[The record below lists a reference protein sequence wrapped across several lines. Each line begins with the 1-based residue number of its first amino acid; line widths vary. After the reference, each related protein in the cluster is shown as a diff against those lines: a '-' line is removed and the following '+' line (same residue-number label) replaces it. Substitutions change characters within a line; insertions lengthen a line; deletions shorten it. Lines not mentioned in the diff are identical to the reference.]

1 MAEQATLKRRALLAG
16 AATLPVTGAAR
27 ADTTVTFAMI
37 SPLSGPWARE
47 GQLQLGGAAMAIDDI
62 NAAGGIKALGGA
74 KLRLVQYDAGDSAEK
89 AKDAAQRMVA
99 QEPDVSG
106 GFGAWLSTF
115 TLAVTE
121 VTERAQIPWFTQ
133 SYSDLITA
141 RGFHYIFQSS
151 PTAVDQA
158 EKALPTILD
167 LAERSTGKRPKRIAI
182 LADNTASSVSFLK
195 PIRSHV
201 LKDLGLTAVVDEVFT
216 PPLTDATT
224 LIERVR
230 SARPDFLLA
239 LPSNVPD
246 DKIILDKLAEFGLG
260 GGKLPVVGNGGHW
273 ATPELVANA
282 GKDVVQGIMI
292 ITAGGAGKGLE
303 DIERRYMARTKEP
316 WMLQEPIMAY
326 GHIMLLAAAVERA
339 GSADRHKVAEQ
350 IRAFDLRDGPAL
362 LFPGRHIKYDQAGRR
377 VDAKLMIVQWQ
388 NGRIVATDP
397 PEMAQAAT
405 IWPKSS

>member
-1 MAEQATLKRRALLAG
+1 M
-16 AATLPVTGAAR
+16 
-27 ADTTVTFAMI
+27 
-37 SPLSGPWARE
+37 
-47 GQLQLGGAAMAIDDI
+47 
-62 NAAGGIKALGGA
+62 
-74 KLRLVQYDAGDSAEK
+74 
-89 AKDAAQRMVA
+89 
-99 QEPDVSG
+99 
-106 GFGAWLSTF
+106 
-115 TLAVTE
+115 
-121 VTERAQIPWFTQ
+121 
-133 SYSDLITA
+133 
-141 RGFHYIFQSS
+141 
-151 PTAVDQA
+151 DQA

-167 LAERSTGKRPKRIAI
+167 LAERTTGKRPKRIGI
-182 LADNTASSVSFLK
+182 IADNTASSVSFLK
-195 PIRSHV
+195 PIRAHV

-224 LIERVR
+224 LIQRVR

-326 GHIMLLAAAVERA
+326 GHIMLLALAVERA

-362 LFPGRHIKYDQAGRR
+362 LFPGRHVQYDAAGRR

-388 NGRIVATDP
+388 NGRIVTTSP
-397 PEMAQAAT
+397 PEMAQAEA
-405 IWPKSS
+405 IWPKG

>member
-1 MAEQATLKRRALLAG
+1 MATLAPLKRRSLIAG
-16 AATLPVTGAAR
+16 AATLPTIRVAR
-27 ADTTVTFAMI
+27 SASEVTFAMI

-47 GQLQLGGAAMAIDDI
+47 GELQRMGAEMAIDDV
-62 NAAGGIKALGGA
+62 NAGGGIKALGGA
-74 KLRLVQYDAGDSAEK
+74 RVRLVQYDAGDSAEK
-89 AKDAAQRMVA
+89 AKNAAQRMVA

-121 VTERAQIPWFTQ
+121 VTERAEIPWFTQ
-133 SYSDLITA
+133 SYSDLITS

-158 EKALPTILD
+158 EKALPTILE
-167 LAERSTGKRPKRIAI
+167 LAERTTGKRPKRVAI
-182 LADNTASSVSFLK
+182 ISDNTASAVSFLK
-195 PIRSHV
+195 PIRAHV
-201 LKDLGLTAVVDEVFT
+201 LTDLGLTAVVDEVFT

-224 LIERVR
+224 LIQRVR
-230 SARPDFLLA
+230 STHPDFLLA
-239 LPSNVPD
+239 LPTNVPD
-246 DKIILDKLAEFGLG
+246 DKMILDKLAEFGLG

-273 ATPELVANA
+273 AMPELLANA
-282 GKDVVQGIMI
+282 GRDIVQGMMI

-303 DIERRYMARTKEP
+303 DIERRYIARTKEP

-326 GHIMLLAAAVERA
+326 GHIMLLALAVQRA

-350 IRAFDLRDGPAL
+350 IRAFDLHDGPAL
-362 LFPGRHIKYDQAGRR
+362 LFPGRHVQYDAAGRR

-388 NGRIVATDP
+388 DGRIVTTDP
-397 PEMAQAAT
+397 PEMAVAVP
-405 IWPKSS
+405 IWPTA